1 METQCQG
8 LLVKSVCAFH
18 YQTTVQPRAF
28 TIPQFNRAFF
38 FFFHRWDMS
47 GPFYDVLVIVIS
59 LKWSIG
65 VEVCV
70 RDLMLDKQKTAPQGL
85 ITRLIQ

>member
-1 METQCQG
+1 
-8 LLVKSVCAFH
+8 
-18 YQTTVQPRAF
+18 
-28 TIPQFNRAFF
+28 
-38 FFFHRWDMS
+38 MS